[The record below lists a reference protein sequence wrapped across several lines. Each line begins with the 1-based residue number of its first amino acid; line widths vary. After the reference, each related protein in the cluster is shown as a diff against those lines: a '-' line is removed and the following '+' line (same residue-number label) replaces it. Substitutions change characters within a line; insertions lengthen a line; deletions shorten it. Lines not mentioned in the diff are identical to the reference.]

1 MYIEPVKTEND
12 YDRALARIESLMGAA
27 ADTPEGD
34 ELDMLLLIVKAYE
47 DKHHPIDPPDP
58 IEAILFRMD
67 QMGLNRNDLVPLI
80 GSKSK
85 VSEVLNYKRP
95 LSLNMIRKFH
105 NELKIPSDVLL
116 RELNG
121 DNRKYA

>member
-95 LSLNMIRKFH
+95 LSLNMIRKLH

>member
-12 YDRALARIESLMGAA
+12 YDRALAHIESLMGVAP
-27 ADTPEGD
+27 DTPEGD

-67 QMGLNRNDLVPLI
+67 QMGLSRNDLIPLI

-95 LSLNMIRKFH
+95 LSLNMIRKLH

-116 RELNG
+116 RELNEG
-121 DNRKYA
+121 NRKHA